1 MLQQILR
8 EDLSKWA
15 IINKELPDYLENSLS
30 ASRKMRP
37 YQEECLKYFLSY
49 MDDYRDRHKRPHL
62 LFHMATGSGKT
73 LIMAATM
80 LYLYEKGYRNFLF
93 FVDTNNVVEKT
104 KDNFL
109 NRSSSKYLFAPQ
121 IVINGKN
128 VEIRQVENFQS
139 SSSDGINLC
148 LTTIQGL
155 HSALN
160 SNKENALTYEDFSDQ
175 PVVMISD
182 EAHHMN
188 SETKNKLTK
197 EEEKDKK
204 SWEATEREIF
214 NSDNGKLPNVL
225 LEFTATADLDDPN
238 IAKKYEDKIIYDY
251 PLKKFREDL
260 YSKEVMDIVSDLS
273 PIDRAIQ
280 AIILSQYKRKL
291 FAKIRE
297 NIKPVVMFKSKT
309 IADNKAF
316 YDEFIDS
323 INNLEKDKIEKIK
336 GGAHDS
342 MKAAFDY
349 LDKNGISLE
358 NLILELREEFG
369 EERLLLV
376 DGKNISPE
384 KQQLLNSLEEH
395 TNGIRAVFAVDML
408 NEGWDVLNLF
418 DIVRLYNA
426 RDAKDGKPGKTTMQ
440 EAQLIGRGARYM
452 PFADPNNTSLPIGM
466 RKYDGDAGNQLRDIE
481 TLHYHCENNPRY
493 IQELHSALAKTGIK
507 APEYVQ
513 QRLFI
518 KDDFKEKD
526 IYKHGLVFMNER
538 VPLAIIENDGT
549 IGKAIKDKTYK
560 VMMPTG
566 KMKSGFLFGD
576 NAPSA
581 VQASASAG
589 CRFIEL
595 GEHVIRA
602 AINYFPSFYFDSLKR
617 LYPSLKS
624 VKEFIT
630 SKDYLRMLNVIVF
643 GKETQVESY
652 SQKDKLYI
660 AKEVLRQIE
669 PLLTLRGKSYRGS
682 REFKP
687 SMIKDVFSSQK
698 TLNFAKQGAGS
709 NQELGLSMKESRR
722 TELRA
727 DLMYSDWYAYNDCYG
742 TSEEKALVKYIESIS
757 AKLLQKYKSFFLF
770 RNERDLRIYSFDNG
784 NAFEPDFVLFLRR
797 KGRTDE
803 YDNIQIFIEPKGENL
818 RKEDKW
824 KEDFLIE
831 LKEKAEV
838 RWLTKTD
845 SYNVWGV
852 PFFTEDKSDDFH
864 NAFDKE
870 ILTSPFYLPLYPF
883 HIACGILESGDA
895 LAEDGVERWI
905 DVSACGFKPN
915 ENMFVVHAKGDSMM
929 PKIHDGDLCVF
940 ERYTG
945 GSREGEIVLA
955 QVSGKDDDYLC
966 GYTIKKY
973 HSKKTVSDDS
983 WEHSKIELL
992 PTNTDGY
999 SPITLDDDGCH
1010 QVLGILRH
1018 VMSN

>member
-1 MLQQILR
+1 MLQQKLNEELGTKNI
-8 EDLSKWA
+8 KK
-15 IINKELPDYLENSLS
+15 KELPDYILHSLS
-30 ASRKMRP
+30 QQRKLRP
-37 YQEECLKYFLSY
+37 YQEECLRYFLSY
-49 MDDYRDRHKRPHL
+49 MEDSEVRPKRPHL

-93 FVDTNNVVEKT
+93 FVDTNNIVEKT

-109 NRSSSKYLFAPQ
+109 NRASSKYLFAPQ

-128 VEIRQVENFQS
+128 VEIMQVENFQGS
-139 SSSDGINLC
+139 SSNGINLC

-188 SETKNKLTK
+188 SETKKKLTK
-197 EEEKDKK
+197 EEENDKK

-316 YDEFIDS
+316 YEEFLDS
-323 INNLEKDKIEKIK
+323 VNNLKVSNIEKIK
-336 GGAHDS
+336 SGAHDS
-342 MKAAFDY
+342 VKAAFDY
-349 LDKNGISLE
+349 FDENGISLE
-358 NLILELREEFG
+358 NLILELREEFS

-408 NEGWDVLNLF
+408 NEGWDVLNLY
-418 DIVRLYNA
+418 DIVRLYNTCA
-426 RDAKDGKPGKTTMQ
+426 VTDGKPGKTTMQ

-452 PFADPNNTSLPIGM
+452 PFADPNNTSLPVGM
-466 RKYDGDAGNQLRDIE
+466 RKYDGDVDNPLRDIE

-493 IQELHSALAKTGIK
+493 IQELHSALVKTGIK
-507 APEYVQ
+507 APEYFQ
-513 QRLFI
+513 QSLFI
-518 KDDFKEKD
+518 KEDFKEKD
-526 IYKHGLVFMNER
+526 IYKQGLVFMNER

-549 IGKAIKDKTYK
+549 IGKAIKDKTYN

-566 KMKSGFLFGD
+566 KMRSGHLFGD
-576 NAPSA
+576 DAPA
-581 VQASASAG
+581 DIQASASAG

-630 SKDYLRMLNVIVF
+630 SKEYLQHLNIIVT
-643 GKETQVESY
+643 GKETQVEAY

-669 PLLTLRGKSYRGS
+669 PLLTIRGKSYRGS
-682 REFKP
+682 RVFKP

-709 NQELGLSMKESRR
+709 NQEFGVSMKESRR

-727 DLMYSDWYAYNDCYG
+727 DLMDMDWYAYNDCYG

-757 AKLLQKYKSFFLF
+757 EKLLQKYESFYLF
-770 RNERDLRIYSFDNG
+770 RNERDVRIYSFDNG

-797 KGRTDE
+797 KGVKDV

-818 RKEDKW
+818 RKEDRW
-824 KEDFLIE
+824 KEDFLLE
-831 LKEKAEV
+831 LKDKAEV

-845 SYNVWGV
+845 SYNVWGA
-852 PFFTEDKSDDFH
+852 PFFTEDKNEDFY
-864 NAFDKE
+864 NTFDKE

-905 DVSACGFKPN
+905 DVSSCGFKPN
-915 ENMFVVHAKGDSMM
+915 DNMFVVHAKGDSMK

-955 QVSGKDDDYLC
+955 KVSGQDDDYLC
-966 GYTIKKY
+966 KYTIKKY
-973 HSKKTVSDDS
+973 HSEKIVTDDS
-983 WEHSKIELL
+983 WVHGRIELL
-992 PTNTDGY
+992 PINTDGY
-999 SPITLDDDGCH
+999 SPIVLDDAENYR
-1010 QVLGILRH
+1010 VLGVLRH
-1018 VMSN
+1018 VISD

>member
-1 MLQQILR
+1 MLQQKLNEELGTKNIK
-8 EDLSKWA
+8 S
-15 IINKELPDYLENSLS
+15 KELPDYILNCLS
-30 ASRKMRP
+30 QQRNLRP
-37 YQEECLKYFLSY
+37 YQEECLRYFLSY
-49 MDDYRDRHKRPHL
+49 MEDSEERPKRPHL

-93 FVDTNNVVEKT
+93 FVDTNNIVEKT

-109 NRSSSKYLFAPQ
+109 NRASSKYLFAPQ
-121 IVINGKN
+121 IVINGKK

-148 LTTIQGL
+148 LTTIHGL

-197 EEEKDKK
+197 EDEKDKK

-214 NSDNGKLPNVL
+214 NSNNGQLPNVL
-225 LEFTATADLDDPN
+225 LEFTATADLEDPN

-260 YSKEVMDIVSDLS
+260 YSKEVLDIVSDLS

-297 NIKPVVMFKSKT
+297 NIKPVVMFKSKRR
-309 IADNKAF
+309 ADNKAF

-323 INNLEKDKIEKIK
+323 INNLDKDKIEKIK

-349 LDKNGISLE
+349 FDKNGISLE
-358 NLILELREEFG
+358 NLILELREEFS

-418 DIVRLYNA
+418 DIVRLYNT
-426 RDAKDGKPGKTTMQ
+426 RDGKTGKTTMQ

-452 PFADPNNTSLPIGM
+452 PFADPNNTSLPRGM

-493 IQELHSALAKTGIK
+493 IQEIHSALVKTGIK

-513 QRLFI
+513 QSLFI

-643 GKETQVESY
+643 GKETQVEAY

-682 REFKP
+682 HEFKP

-698 TLNFAKQGAGS
+698 TLNFAKQGPSS
-709 NQELGLSMKESRR
+709 NQEFGLSMKESRR

-757 AKLLQKYKSFFLF
+757 EKLLQKYESFYLF
-770 RNERDLRIYSFDNG
+770 RNERDVRIFSFDNG

-797 KGRTDE
+797 KGSTDV

-838 RWLTKTD
+838 RWLTKTN

-870 ILTSPFYLPLYPF
+870 ILTPPF
-883 HIACGILESGDA
+883 
-895 LAEDGVERWI
+895 
-905 DVSACGFKPN
+905 
-915 ENMFVVHAKGDSMM
+915 
-929 PKIHDGDLCVF
+929 
-940 ERYTG
+940 
-945 GSREGEIVLA
+945 
-955 QVSGKDDDYLC
+955 
-966 GYTIKKY
+966 
-973 HSKKTVSDDS
+973 
-983 WEHSKIELL
+983 
-992 PTNTDGY
+992 
-999 SPITLDDDGCH
+999 
-1010 QVLGILRH
+1010 
-1018 VMSN
+1018 

>member
-1 MLQQILR
+1 
-8 EDLSKWA
+8 
-15 IINKELPDYLENSLS
+15 
-30 ASRKMRP
+30 
-37 YQEECLKYFLSY
+37 
-49 MDDYRDRHKRPHL
+49 
-62 LFHMATGSGKT
+62 
-73 LIMAATM
+73 
-80 LYLYEKGYRNFLF
+80 
-93 FVDTNNVVEKT
+93 
-104 KDNFL
+104 
-109 NRSSSKYLFAPQ
+109 
-121 IVINGKN
+121 
-128 VEIRQVENFQS
+128 
-139 SSSDGINLC
+139 
-148 LTTIQGL
+148 
-155 HSALN
+155 
-160 SNKENALTYEDFSDQ
+160 
-175 PVVMISD
+175 
-182 EAHHMN
+182 
-188 SETKNKLTK
+188 
-197 EEEKDKK
+197 
-204 SWEATEREIF
+204 
-214 NSDNGKLPNVL
+214 
-225 LEFTATADLDDPN
+225 
-238 IAKKYEDKIIYDY
+238 
-251 PLKKFREDL
+251 
-260 YSKEVMDIVSDLS
+260 
-273 PIDRAIQ
+273 
-280 AIILSQYKRKL
+280 
-291 FAKIRE
+291 
-297 NIKPVVMFKSKT
+297 
-309 IADNKAF
+309 
-316 YDEFIDS
+316 
-323 INNLEKDKIEKIK
+323 
-336 GGAHDS
+336 

-349 LDKNGISLE
+349 FDKNGISLE
-358 NLILELREEFG
+358 NLILELREEFS

-418 DIVRLYNA
+418 DIVRLYNT

-493 IQELHSALAKTGIK
+493 IQELHSALVKTGIK

-513 QRLFI
+513 QSLFI

-576 NAPSA
+576 NTPSA

-630 SKDYLRMLNVIVF
+630 SNDYLRILNVIVF
-643 GKETQVESY
+643 GKERQVEAY

-698 TLNFAKQGAGS
+698 TLNFAKQGPNS
-709 NQELGLSMKESRR
+709 NQEFGLSMKESRR

-757 AKLLQKYKSFFLF
+757 EKLLQKYESFYLF
-770 RNERDLRIYSFDNG
+770 RNERDVRIYSFDNG

-870 ILTSPFYLPLYPF
+870 ILTPPFYLPLYPF
-883 HIACGILESGDA
+883 HIACGILESGGA

-905 DVSACGFKPN
+905 DVSSCGFKPN

-929 PKIHDGDLCVF
+929 PKIHNGDLCVF

-955 QVSGKDDDYLC
+955 QVFGKDDDYLC

-973 HSKKTVSDDS
+973 HSEKTVSDDL
-983 WEHSKIELL
+983 WEHLKIELL
-992 PTNTDGY
+992 PINTDGY
-999 SPITLDDDGCH
+999 SPIVIDD
-1010 QVLGILRH
+1010 VENYRILGLLRH
-1018 VMSN
+1018 VITD

>member
-1 MLQQILR
+1 MLQQMLR

-49 MDDYRDRHKRPHL
+49 MDDYRDRPKRPHL

-93 FVDTNNVVEKT
+93 FVDTNNIVEKT

-139 SSSDGINLC
+139 SSSDCINLC

-214 NSDNGKLPNVL
+214 KCDNGKLPNVL

-238 IAKKYEDKIIYDY
+238 IAKKYEDKIIFDY

-349 LDKNGISLE
+349 LDNNGISLE
-358 NLILELREEFG
+358 NLILELKEEFS

-418 DIVRLYNA
+418 DIVRLYNT

-452 PFADPNNTSLPIGM
+452 PFVDPNNTSLPTGM

-493 IQELHSALAKTGIK
+493 IQELHSALVKTGIK

-513 QRLFI
+513 QSLFI

-643 GKETQVESY
+643 GKETQVEAY

-698 TLNFAKQGAGS
+698 TLNFAKQGPSS
-709 NQELGLSMKESRR
+709 NQEFGLSMKESRR

-757 AKLLQKYKSFFLF
+757 EKLLQKYESFYLF
-770 RNERDLRIYSFDNG
+770 RNERDVRIFSFDNG

-797 KGRTDE
+797 KGSTDV

-824 KEDFLIE
+824 KEDFLME
-831 LKEKAEV
+831 LKENAEV

-870 ILTSPFYLPLYPF
+870 ILMPPFYLPLYPF
-883 HIACGILESGDA
+883 HIACGILESGGA

-905 DVSACGFKPN
+905 DVSSCGFKPN

-929 PKIHDGDLCVF
+929 PKIHNGDLCVF

-966 GYTIKKY
+966 RYTIKKY
-973 HSKKTVSDDS
+973 HSEKTVSDDS
-983 WEHSKIELL
+983 WEHRKIELL
-992 PTNTDGY
+992 PINTDGY
-999 SPITLDDDGCH
+999 SPIAIDDDGCY
-1010 QVLGILRH
+1010 QVLGVLRH
-1018 VMSN
+1018 VISD

>member
-1 MLQQILR
+1 
-8 EDLSKWA
+8 
-15 IINKELPDYLENSLS
+15 
-30 ASRKMRP
+30 
-37 YQEECLKYFLSY
+37 
-49 MDDYRDRHKRPHL
+49 MDDYHERPKRPHL

-80 LYLYEKGYRNFLF
+80 LYLYELGYRNFLF
-93 FVDTNNVVEKT
+93 FVDTNNIVEKT
-104 KDNFL
+104 KHNFL
-109 NRSSSKYLFAPQ
+109 NRASSKYLFAPQ

-188 SETKNKLTK
+188 SETKKKQTK
-197 EEEKDKK
+197 EEEIDKK

-214 NSDNGKLPNVL
+214 NCDNGKLPNVL

-316 YDEFIDS
+316 YEEFLDTVNALKLS
-323 INNLEKDKIEKIK
+323 DIEKIK
-336 GGAHDS
+336 NGAHDS
-342 MKAAFDY
+342 VKAAFDY
-349 LDKNGISLE
+349 FDENGISLE
-358 NLILELREEFG
+358 NLILELREEFS

-384 KQQLLNSLEEH
+384 KQQSLNSLEEH

-418 DIVRLYNA
+418 DIVRLYNT

-452 PFADPNNTSLPIGM
+452 PFADPNNSALPIGM
-466 RKYDGDAGNQLRDIE
+466 RKYDGDADNPLRDIE

-493 IQELHSALAKTGIK
+493 IQELHSALVKTGIK
-507 APEYVQ
+507 APEYFQ
-513 QRLFI
+513 QSLFI
-518 KDDFKEKD
+518 KEDVKEKD
-526 IYKHGLVFMNER
+526 IYKQGLVFMNER

-549 IGKAIKDKTYK
+549 IGKAIKDKTYR

-566 KMKSGFLFGD
+566 KMRSGHLFGED
-576 NAPSA
+576 APA
-581 VQASASAG
+581 DIQASATAG

-602 AINYFPSFYFDSLKR
+602 AINYFPSFYFDNLKR

-630 SKDYLRMLNVIVF
+630 SKEYLRHLNIIVT
-643 GKETQVESY
+643 GKETQVGAY

-660 AKEVLRQIE
+660 AKEVLSQIE
-669 PLLTLRGKSYRGS
+669 PLLTIRGKSYRGS

-698 TLNFAKQGAGS
+698 TLNFAKQGPSS
-709 NQELGLSMKESRR
+709 NQEFGLSMKESRR
-722 TELRA
+722 PELRA
-727 DLMYSDWYAYNDCYG
+727 DLMGIDWYAYNDCYG

-757 AKLLQKYKSFFLF
+757 GKLRQKYETFYLF
-770 RNERDLRIYSFDNG
+770 RNERDVRIYSFDNG

-797 KGRTDE
+797 KGSKDV

-824 KEDFLIE
+824 KEDFLLE
-831 LKEKAEV
+831 LKDKAEV

-852 PFFTEDKSDDFH
+852 PFFTEDKSEEFINTFEKD
-864 NAFDKE
+864 
-870 ILTSPFYLPLYPF
+870 ILTPPFYLPLYPF
-883 HIACGILESGDA
+883 HIACGLLESGDA

-905 DVSACGFKPN
+905 DVSSCGFKPN
-915 ENMFVVHAKGDSMM
+915 ENMFVVYAKGDSMM
-929 PKIHDGDLCVF
+929 PKIYNGDLCVF

-945 GSREGEIVLA
+945 GSREGDIVLA
-955 QVSGKDDDYLC
+955 QISGQDDDYLC
-966 GYTIKKY
+966 RYTIKKY
-973 HSKKTVSDDS
+973 HSEKTVSDDS
-983 WEHSKIELL
+983 WEHSRIELL
-992 PTNTDGY
+992 PINTDGY
-999 SPITLDDDGCH
+999 CPIVLDDVENYR
-1010 QVLGILRH
+1010 VLGVLRH
-1018 VMSN
+1018 VISD

>member
-1 MLQQILR
+1 MLQQMLR

-49 MDDYRDRHKRPHL
+49 MDDYRDRPKRPHL

-93 FVDTNNVVEKT
+93 FVDTNNIVEKT

-139 SSSDGINLC
+139 SSSDCINLC

-214 NSDNGKLPNVL
+214 KCDNGKLPNVL

-238 IAKKYEDKIIYDY
+238 IAKKYEDKIIFDY

-349 LDKNGISLE
+349 LDKNGVSLE
-358 NLILELREEFG
+358 NLILELKEEFS

-395 TNGIRAVFAVDML
+395 KNGIRAVFAVDML

-418 DIVRLYNA
+418 DIVRLYNT

-452 PFADPNNTSLPIGM
+452 PFVDPNNTSLPTGM

-493 IQELHSALAKTGIK
+493 IQELHSALVKTGIK

-513 QRLFI
+513 QSLFI

-643 GKETQVESY
+643 GKETQVEAY

-698 TLNFAKQGAGS
+698 TLNFAKQGPSS
-709 NQELGLSMKESRR
+709 NQEFGLSMKESRR

-757 AKLLQKYKSFFLF
+757 EKLLQKYESFYLF
-770 RNERDLRIYSFDNG
+770 RNERDVRIFSFDNG

-797 KGRTDE
+797 KGSTDV

-824 KEDFLIE
+824 KEDFLME
-831 LKEKAEV
+831 LKENAEV

-870 ILTSPFYLPLYPF
+870 ILMPPFYLPLYPF
-883 HIACGILESGDA
+883 HIACGILESGGA

-905 DVSACGFKPN
+905 DVSSCGFKPN

-929 PKIHDGDLCVF
+929 PKIHNGDLCVF

-966 GYTIKKY
+966 RYTIKKY
-973 HSKKTVSDDS
+973 HSEKTVSDDS
-983 WEHSKIELL
+983 WEHRKIELL
-992 PTNTDGY
+992 PINTDGY
-999 SPITLDDDGCH
+999 SPIAIDDDGCY
-1010 QVLGILRH
+1010 QVLGVLRH
-1018 VMSN
+1018 VISD

>member
-1 MLQQILR
+1 MLQQMLR

-93 FVDTNNVVEKT
+93 FVDTNNIVEKT

-109 NRSSSKYLFAPQ
+109 NRASSKYLFAPQ
-121 IVINGKN
+121 IVINGNN

-349 LDKNGISLE
+349 FDKNGISLE
-358 NLILELREEFG
+358 NLILELREEFSEG
-369 EERLLLV
+369 RLLLV

-418 DIVRLYNA
+418 DIVRLYNT

-493 IQELHSALAKTGIK
+493 IQELHSALVKTGIK

-513 QRLFI
+513 QSLFI

-643 GKETQVESY
+643 GKETQVEAY

-698 TLNFAKQGAGS
+698 TLNFAKQGPSS
-709 NQELGLSMKESRR
+709 NQEFGLSMKESRR

-757 AKLLQKYKSFFLF
+757 EKLLQKYESFYLF
-770 RNERDLRIYSFDNG
+770 RNERDVRIFSFDNG

-797 KGRTDE
+797 KGSTDV

-883 HIACGILESGDA
+883 HIACGILESGGA
-895 LAEDGVERWI
+895 LAEDGVERLI
-905 DVSACGFKPN
+905 DVSSCSFKPN

-929 PKIHDGDLCVF
+929 PKIHNGDLCVF

-955 QVSGKDDDYLC
+955 QVFGKDDDYLC

-973 HSKKTVSDDS
+973 HSEKTVSNDS
-983 WEHSKIELL
+983 WEHLKIELL
-992 PTNTDGY
+992 PINTDGY
-999 SPITLDDDGCH
+999 SPIVINDVENYR
-1010 QVLGILRH
+1010 VLGLLRH
-1018 VMSN
+1018 VITD

>member
-1 MLQQILR
+1 MLQQKLNEELGTKNI
-8 EDLSKWA
+8 KK
-15 IINKELPDYLENSLS
+15 KELPDYILNCLS
-30 ASRKMRP
+30 QQRNLRP
-37 YQEECLKYFLSY
+37 YQEECLRYFLSY
-49 MDDYRDRHKRPHL
+49 MEDSEERPKRPHL

-80 LYLYEKGYRNFLF
+80 LYLYENGYRNFLF
-93 FVDTNNVVEKT
+93 FVDTNNIVEKT

-109 NRSSSKYLFAPQ
+109 NCASSKYLFAPQ
-121 IVINGKN
+121 IVINGNN

-214 NSDNGKLPNVL
+214 NCDNGKLPNVL

-291 FAKIRE
+291 FANIRE

-349 LDKNGISLE
+349 FDKNGISLE
-358 NLILELREEFG
+358 NLILELREEFS

-418 DIVRLYNA
+418 DIVRLYNT

-493 IQELHSALAKTGIK
+493 IQELHSALVKTGIK

-513 QRLFI
+513 QSLFI

-538 VPLAIIENDGT
+538 VPLPIIENDGT

-560 VMMPTG
+560 VLMPTG

-602 AINYFPSFYFDSLKR
+602 AINYLPSFYFDSLKR

-698 TLNFAKQGAGS
+698 TLNFAKQGPSS
-709 NQELGLSMKESRR
+709 NQEFGLSMKESRR

-727 DLMYSDWYAYNDCYG
+727 DLMFSDWYAYNDCYG

-757 AKLLQKYKSFFLF
+757 EKLLQKYESFYLF
-770 RNERDLRIYSFDNG
+770 RNERDVRIYSFDNG

-883 HIACGILESGDA
+883 HIACGILVSGDA

-905 DVSACGFKPN
+905 DVSSCGFKPN

-929 PKIHDGDLCVF
+929 PKIHNGDLCVF

-955 QVSGKDDDYLC
+955 QVFGKDDDYLC

-973 HSKKTVSDDS
+973 HSEKTVSDDS
-983 WEHSKIELL
+983 WEHLKIELL
-992 PTNTDGY
+992 PINTDGY
-999 SPITLDDDGCH
+999 SPIVIDDVENYR
-1010 QVLGILRH
+1010 VLGLLRH
-1018 VMSN
+1018 VITD

>member
-1 MLQQILR
+1 
-8 EDLSKWA
+8 
-15 IINKELPDYLENSLS
+15 
-30 ASRKMRP
+30 
-37 YQEECLKYFLSY
+37 
-49 MDDYRDRHKRPHL
+49 
-62 LFHMATGSGKT
+62 
-73 LIMAATM
+73 
-80 LYLYEKGYRNFLF
+80 
-93 FVDTNNVVEKT
+93 
-104 KDNFL
+104 
-109 NRSSSKYLFAPQ
+109 
-121 IVINGKN
+121 
-128 VEIRQVENFQS
+128 
-139 SSSDGINLC
+139 
-148 LTTIQGL
+148 
-155 HSALN
+155 
-160 SNKENALTYEDFSDQ
+160 
-175 PVVMISD
+175 
-182 EAHHMN
+182 
-188 SETKNKLTK
+188 
-197 EEEKDKK
+197 
-204 SWEATEREIF
+204 
-214 NSDNGKLPNVL
+214 
-225 LEFTATADLDDPN
+225 
-238 IAKKYEDKIIYDY
+238 
-251 PLKKFREDL
+251 
-260 YSKEVMDIVSDLS
+260 
-273 PIDRAIQ
+273 
-280 AIILSQYKRKL
+280 
-291 FAKIRE
+291 
-297 NIKPVVMFKSKT
+297 
-309 IADNKAF
+309 
-316 YDEFIDS
+316 
-323 INNLEKDKIEKIK
+323 
-336 GGAHDS
+336 
-342 MKAAFDY
+342 
-349 LDKNGISLE
+349 
-358 NLILELREEFG
+358 
-369 EERLLLV
+369 
-376 DGKNISPE
+376 
-384 KQQLLNSLEEH
+384 
-395 TNGIRAVFAVDML
+395 
-408 NEGWDVLNLF
+408 
-418 DIVRLYNA
+418 
-426 RDAKDGKPGKTTMQ
+426 
-440 EAQLIGRGARYM
+440 M

-466 RKYDGDAGNQLRDIE
+466 RKYDGNAGNQLRDIE

-493 IQELHSALAKTGIK
+493 IQELHSALVKTGIK

-513 QRLFI
+513 QSLFI

-576 NAPSA
+576 NTPSA

-630 SKDYLRMLNVIVF
+630 SNDYLRILNVIVF
-643 GKETQVESY
+643 GKERQVEAY

-698 TLNFAKQGAGS
+698 TLNFAKQGPNS
-709 NQELGLSMKESRR
+709 NQEFGLSMKESRR

-757 AKLLQKYKSFFLF
+757 EKLLQKYESFYLF
-770 RNERDLRIYSFDNG
+770 RNERDVRIFSFDNG

-870 ILTSPFYLPLYPF
+870 ILTPPFYLPLYPF
-883 HIACGILESGDA
+883 HIACGILESGGA

-905 DVSACGFKPN
+905 DVSSCGVKPN
-915 ENMFVVHAKGDSMM
+915 DNMFVVHAKGDSMM
-929 PKIHDGDLCVF
+929 PKIHNGDLCVF

-955 QVSGKDDDYLC
+955 QVFGKDDDYLC

-973 HSKKTVSDDS
+973 HSEKTVSDDL
-983 WEHSKIELL
+983 WEHLKIELL
-992 PTNTDGY
+992 PINTDGY
-999 SPITLDDDGCH
+999 SPIVIDD
-1010 QVLGILRH
+1010 VENYRILGLLRH
-1018 VMSN
+1018 VITD

>member
-1 MLQQILR
+1 MLQQKLNEELGTKNI
-8 EDLSKWA
+8 KK
-15 IINKELPDYLENSLS
+15 KELPDYILHSLS
-30 ASRKMRP
+30 QQRRLRP
-37 YQEECLKYFLSY
+37 YQEECLRYFLSY
-49 MDDYRDRHKRPHL
+49 MEDSEERPKRPHL

-80 LYLYEKGYRNFLF
+80 LYLYEQGYRNFLF
-93 FVDTNNVVEKT
+93 FVDTNNIVEKT

-109 NRSSSKYLFAPQ
+109 NCASSKYLFAPQ

-128 VEIRQVENFQS
+128 VEIRQVENFQGS
-139 SSSDGINLC
+139 SSNGINLC

-160 SNKENALTYEDFSDQ
+160 SNKENALTIEDFSDQ

-188 SETKNKLTK
+188 SETKKKRTK
-197 EEEKDKK
+197 EEENNKK

-214 NSDNGKLPNVL
+214 NRDNGKLPNVL
-225 LEFTATADLDDPN
+225 LDFTATADLDDPN

-260 YSKEVMDIVSDLS
+260 CSKEVMDIVSDLS

-316 YDEFIDS
+316 YEEFLDS
-323 INNLEKDKIEKIK
+323 VNNLKVSNIEKIK
-336 GGAHDS
+336 SGAHDS
-342 MKAAFDY
+342 VKAAFDY
-349 LDKNGISLE
+349 FDENGISLE
-358 NLILELREEFG
+358 NLILELREEFS

-384 KQQLLNSLEEH
+384 KQQSLNSLEEH

-418 DIVRLYNA
+418 DIVRLYNT

-452 PFADPNNTSLPIGM
+452 PFADPNNSTLPIGM
-466 RKYDGDAGNQLRDIE
+466 RKYDGDADNPLRDIE

-493 IQELHSALAKTGIK
+493 IQELHTALVKTGIK

-513 QRLFI
+513 QSLFI
-518 KDDFKEKD
+518 KEDFKEKD
-526 IYKHGLVFMNER
+526 IYKKGMVFTNER

-549 IGKAIKDKTYK
+549 IGKAIKDKTYR
-560 VMMPTG
+560 VIMPTG
-566 KMKSGFLFGD
+566 KMRSGHLFGED
-576 NAPSA
+576 APADIQSSA
-581 VQASASAG
+581 TAG
-589 CRFIEL
+589 CRLFEL

-602 AINYFPSFYFDSLKR
+602 AINYFPSFYFDNLKR

-630 SKDYLRMLNVIVF
+630 SKDYLRTLNVIVL
-643 GKETQVESY
+643 GKETQVEAY

-660 AKEVLRQIE
+660 AKEVLKQIE
-669 PLLTLRGKSYRGS
+669 PILTIRGKSYKGS
-682 REFKP
+682 KEFKP

-698 TLNFAKQGAGS
+698 TLNFAKQTSSS
-709 NQELGLSMKESRR
+709 NQEFGLSMKESRR
-722 TELRA
+722 PELRA
-727 DLMYSDWYAYNDCYG
+727 DLMDIDWYAYNDCYG

-757 AKLLQKYKSFFLF
+757 KKLLQKYESFYLF
-770 RNERDLRIYSFDNG
+770 RNERDVRIYSFDNG

-797 KGRTDE
+797 KGSAGV

-824 KEDFLIE
+824 KEDFLLE
-831 LKEKAEV
+831 LKDKAEV
-838 RWLTKTD
+838 RWLTNTD

-852 PFFTEDKSDDFH
+852 PFFTEDKNEDFY
-864 NAFDKE
+864 NTFEKE
-870 ILTSPFYLPLYPF
+870 ILTPPFYLPLFPF
-883 HIACGILESGDA
+883 NIACGILESGDA
-895 LAEDGVERWI
+895 LAEDGVKRWI
-905 DVSACGFKPN
+905 DVSSCGFKPN
-915 ENMFVVHAKGDSMM
+915 ENMLVVHAKGDSMK

-940 ERYTG
+940 ERYSG

-955 QVSGKDDDYLC
+955 QISGQDDDYLC
-966 GYTIKKY
+966 RYTIKKY
-973 HSKKTVSDDS
+973 HSEKTISEDS
-983 WEHSKIELL
+983 WEHRKIELI
-992 PTNTDGY
+992 PINTDGY
-999 SPITLDDDGCH
+999 RPIVLDDVENYR
-1010 QVLGILRH
+1010 VLGVLRH
-1018 VMSN
+1018 VISD

>member
-1 MLQQILR
+1 MLQQMLR

-49 MDDYRDRHKRPHL
+49 MDDYRDRPKRPHL

-93 FVDTNNVVEKT
+93 FVDTNNIVEKT

-139 SSSDGINLC
+139 SSSDCINLC

-214 NSDNGKLPNVL
+214 KCDNGKLPNVL

-238 IAKKYEDKIIYDY
+238 IAKKYEDKIIFDY

-349 LDKNGISLE
+349 LDKNGVSLE
-358 NLILELREEFG
+358 NLILELKEEFS

-395 TNGIRAVFAVDML
+395 KNGIRAVFAVDML

-418 DIVRLYNA
+418 DIVRLYNT

-452 PFADPNNTSLPIGM
+452 PFVDPNNTSLPTGM

-493 IQELHSALAKTGIK
+493 IQELHSALVKTGIK

-513 QRLFI
+513 QSLFI

-643 GKETQVESY
+643 GKETQVEAY

-687 SMIKDVFSSQK
+687 SMINDVFSSQK
-698 TLNFAKQGAGS
+698 TLNFAKQGSSS
-709 NQELGLSMKESRR
+709 NQEFGLSMKESRR

-757 AKLLQKYKSFFLF
+757 EKLLQKYESFYLF
-770 RNERDLRIYSFDNG
+770 RNERDVRIFSFDNG

-797 KGRTDE
+797 KGSTDV

-824 KEDFLIE
+824 KEDFLME

-870 ILTSPFYLPLYPF
+870 ILTPPFYLPLYPF
-883 HIACGILESGDA
+883 HIACGILESGGA

-905 DVSACGFKPN
+905 DVSSCGFKPN

-929 PKIHDGDLCVF
+929 PKIHNGDLCVF

-966 GYTIKKY
+966 RYTIKKY
-973 HSKKTVSDDS
+973 HSEKTVSDDS
-983 WEHSKIELL
+983 WEHRKIELL
-992 PTNTDGY
+992 PINTDGY
-999 SPITLDDDGCH
+999 SPIAIDDDGCY
-1010 QVLGILRH
+1010 QVLGVLRH
-1018 VMSN
+1018 VISD

>member
-1 MLQQILR
+1 MLQQKLNEELGTKNI
-8 EDLSKWA
+8 KK
-15 IINKELPDYLENSLS
+15 KELPDYILHSLS
-30 ASRKMRP
+30 QQRKLRT
-37 YQEECLKYFLSY
+37 YQEECLRYFLSY
-49 MDDYRDRHKRPHL
+49 MEDSEDCPKRPHL

-80 LYLYEKGYRNFLF
+80 LYLYEQGYRNFLF
-93 FVDTNNVVEKT
+93 FVDTNNIVEKT

-109 NRSSSKYLFAPQ
+109 NRASSKYLFAPQ

-128 VEIRQVENFQS
+128 VEIRQVENFQG

-188 SETKNKLTK
+188 SETKKKLTK
-197 EEEKDKK
+197 EEENDRK
-204 SWEATEREIF
+204 SWEATERGIF

-225 LEFTATADLDDPN
+225 LEFTATADLDEPN

-251 PLKKFREDL
+251 PLKRFREDL

-291 FAKIRE
+291 FARIRE

-316 YDEFIDS
+316 YEEFLDAV
-323 INNLEKDKIEKIK
+323 NNLKVSNIEKIK
-336 GGAHDS
+336 TGAHDS
-342 MKAAFDY
+342 VKAAFDY
-349 LDKNGISLE
+349 FDKNGISLE
-358 NLILELREEFG
+358 NLILELREEFS

-418 DIVRLYNA
+418 DIVRLYNT

-452 PFADPNNTSLPIGM
+452 PFADPNNSALPIGK
-466 RKYDGDAGNQLRDIE
+466 RKYDGDADNPLRDIE

-493 IQELHSALAKTGIK
+493 IQELHSALVKTGIK
-507 APEYVQ
+507 APEYIQ
-513 QRLFI
+513 QDLFI
-518 KDDFKEKD
+518 KEEFKEKD

-549 IGKAIKDKTYK
+549 IGKAIKDKTYR
-560 VMMPTG
+560 VTMPTG
-566 KMKSGFLFGD
+566 KMRSGFLFGE
-576 NAPSA
+576 NAPA
-581 VQASASAG
+581 DIQASASAG
-589 CRFIEL
+589 FRFIEL

-630 SKDYLRMLNVIVF
+630 SKEYLRHLNIIVA
-643 GKETQVESY
+643 GKETQVEAY

-669 PLLTLRGKSYRGS
+669 PLLTIRGKSYRGS

-687 SMIKDVFSSQK
+687 SMIKYVFSSQK

-709 NQELGLSMKESRR
+709 NQEFGLSMKESRR
-722 TELRA
+722 MDLCA
-727 DLMYSDWYAYNDCYG
+727 DLMDMDWYAYNDCYG

-757 AKLLQKYKSFFLF
+757 EKLLQKYESFYLF
-770 RNERDLRIYSFDNG
+770 RNERDVRIYSFDNG

-797 KGRTDE
+797 KGVKDV

-824 KEDFLIE
+824 KEDFLLE
-831 LKEKAEV
+831 LKDKAEV

-852 PFFTEDKSDDFH
+852 PFFTEDKNEDFY
-864 NAFDKE
+864 NTFDKE

-905 DVSACGFKPN
+905 DVSSCGFKPN
-915 ENMFVVHAKGDSMM
+915 ENMFVVHAKGDSMK

-940 ERYTG
+940 ERYAG

-955 QVSGKDDDYLC
+955 QISGEDDDYLC
-966 GYTIKKY
+966 KYTIKKY
-973 HSKKTVSDDS
+973 HSEKIVTDDS
-983 WEHSKIELL
+983 WAHSRIELL
-992 PTNTDGY
+992 PINTDGY
-999 SPITLDDDGCH
+999 SPVVIDDGENYR
-1010 QVLGILRH
+1010 VLGVLRH
-1018 VMSN
+1018 VISD

>member
-1 MLQQILR
+1 MLQQKLNEELGTKNI
-8 EDLSKWA
+8 KK
-15 IINKELPDYLENSLS
+15 KELPDYILNCLS
-30 ASRKMRP
+30 QQRNLRP
-37 YQEECLKYFLSY
+37 YQEECLRYFLSY
-49 MDDYRDRHKRPHL
+49 MEDSEVRPKRPDL
-62 LFHMATGSGKT
+62 LFHMATGAGKT

-80 LYLYEKGYRNFLF
+80 LYLYENGYRNFLF
-93 FVDTNNVVEKT
+93 FVDTNNIVEKT

-109 NRSSSKYLFAPQ
+109 NRASSKYLFAPQ

-128 VEIRQVENFQS
+128 VEIRQVENFQN

-155 HSALN
+155 HSVLN

-225 LEFTATADLDDPN
+225 LEFTATVDLDDPN

-291 FAKIRE
+291 FANIRE

-349 LDKNGISLE
+349 FDKNGISLE
-358 NLILELREEFG
+358 NLILELREEFS

-418 DIVRLYNA
+418 DIVRLYNT

-493 IQELHSALAKTGIK
+493 IQELHSALVKTGIK

-513 QRLFI
+513 QSLFI

-576 NAPSA
+576 NTPSA

-698 TLNFAKQGAGS
+698 TLNFAKQGPNS
-709 NQELGLSMKESRR
+709 NQEFGLSMKESRR

-757 AKLLQKYKSFFLF
+757 EKLLQKYESFYLF
-770 RNERDLRIYSFDNG
+770 RNERDVRIFSFDNG

-797 KGRTDE
+797 KGSTDV

-905 DVSACGFKPN
+905 DVSSCGFKPN

-929 PKIHDGDLCVF
+929 PKIHNGDLCVF

-955 QVSGKDDDYLC
+955 QVFGKDDDYLC

-973 HSKKTVSDDS
+973 HSEKTVSDDL
-983 WEHSKIELL
+983 WEHLKIELL
-992 PTNTDGY
+992 PINTDGY
-999 SPITLDDDGCH
+999 SPIVIDD
-1010 QVLGILRH
+1010 VENYRILGLLRH
-1018 VMSN
+1018 VITD

>member
-1 MLQQILR
+1 MLQQKLNEELGTKNI
-8 EDLSKWA
+8 KK
-15 IINKELPDYLENSLS
+15 KELPDYILNCLS
-30 ASRKMRP
+30 QQRNLRP
-37 YQEECLKYFLSY
+37 YQEECLRYFLSY
-49 MDDYRDRHKRPHL
+49 MEDSEDRPKRPHL

-80 LYLYEKGYRNFLF
+80 LYLYENGYRNFLF
-93 FVDTNNVVEKT
+93 FVDTNNIVEKT

-109 NRSSSKYLFAPQ
+109 NRASSKYLFAPQ

-128 VEIRQVENFQS
+128 VEIRQVENFQN

-155 HSALN
+155 HSVLN

-238 IAKKYEDKIIYDY
+238 IAKKYEDKIIYNY

-349 LDKNGISLE
+349 FDKNGISLE
-358 NLILELREEFG
+358 NLILELREEFS

-418 DIVRLYNA
+418 DIVRLYNT

-452 PFADPNNTSLPIGM
+452 PFADPYNTSLPIGM
-466 RKYDGDAGNQLRDIE
+466 RKYDGDACNQLRDIE

-493 IQELHSALAKTGIK
+493 IQELHSALVKTGIK

-513 QRLFI
+513 QSLFI

-602 AINYFPSFYFDSLKR
+602 AINDFPSFYFDSLKR

-698 TLNFAKQGAGS
+698 TLNFAKQGPSS
-709 NQELGLSMKESRR
+709 NQEFGLSMKESRR

-727 DLMYSDWYAYNDCYG
+727 DLMFSDWYAYNDCYG

-757 AKLLQKYKSFFLF
+757 EKLLQKYESFYLF
-770 RNERDLRIYSFDNG
+770 RNERDVRIFSFDNG

-797 KGRTDE
+797 KGSTDV

-870 ILTSPFYLPLYPF
+870 ILTPPFYLPLYPF
-883 HIACGILESGDA
+883 HIACGILESGGA

-905 DVSACGFKPN
+905 DVSSCGFKPN
-915 ENMFVVHAKGDSMM
+915 DNMFVVHAKGDSMM
-929 PKIHDGDLCVF
+929 PKIHNGDLCVF

-955 QVSGKDDDYLC
+955 QVFGKDDDYLC

-973 HSKKTVSDDS
+973 HSEKTVSDDL
-983 WEHSKIELL
+983 WEHLKIELL
-992 PTNTDGY
+992 PINTDGY
-999 SPITLDDDGCH
+999 SPIVIDD
-1010 QVLGILRH
+1010 VENYRILGLLRH
-1018 VMSN
+1018 VITD

>member
-1 MLQQILR
+1 MLQQKLNEELGTKNI
-8 EDLSKWA
+8 KK
-15 IINKELPDYLENSLS
+15 KELPDYILNSISQQRRL
-30 ASRKMRP
+30 RP
-37 YQEECLKYFLSY
+37 YQEECLRYFLSY
-49 MDDYRDRHKRPHL
+49 MEDSEDRPKRPHL

-80 LYLYEKGYRNFLF
+80 LYLYEQGYRNFLF
-93 FVDTNNVVEKT
+93 FVDTNNIVEKT

-109 NRSSSKYLFAPQ
+109 NRASSKYLFAPQ

-188 SETKNKLTK
+188 SETKKKLTK
-197 EEEKDKK
+197 EEENDKK

-225 LEFTATADLDDPN
+225 LEFTATADLDDQN

-316 YDEFIDS
+316 YEEFLDS
-323 INNLEKDKIEKIK
+323 VNNLTVSNIEKIK
-336 GGAHDS
+336 SGAHDS
-342 MKAAFDY
+342 VKDAFDY
-349 LDKNGISLE
+349 FDENGISID
-358 NLILELREEFG
+358 NLILELKEEFCD
-369 EERLLLV
+369 ERLLLV

-408 NEGWDVLNLF
+408 NEGWDVLNLY
-418 DIVRLYNA
+418 DIVRLYNTSA
-426 RDAKDGKPGKTTMQ
+426 VTDGKPGKTTMQ

-452 PFADPNNTSLPIGM
+452 PFADPNNTSLPVGM
-466 RKYDGDAGNQLRDIE
+466 RKYNGDVDNPLRDIE

-493 IQELHSALAKTGIK
+493 IQELHSALVKTGIK
-507 APEYVQ
+507 APEYFQ
-513 QRLFI
+513 QSLFI
-518 KDDFKEKD
+518 KEDFKEKD
-526 IYKHGLVFMNER
+526 IYKQGLVFMNER

-549 IGKAIKDKTYK
+549 IGKAIKDKTYR
-560 VMMPTG
+560 VTMPTG
-566 KMKSGFLFGD
+566 KMRSGFLFGE
-576 NAPSA
+576 NAPA
-581 VQASASAG
+581 DIKASASAG
-589 CRFIEL
+589 FRFIEL

-630 SKDYLRMLNVIVF
+630 GKEYLRHLNIIVT
-643 GKETQVESY
+643 GKETQVEAY
-652 SQKDKLYI
+652 SQRDKLYI

-669 PLLTLRGKSYRGS
+669 PLLTIRGKSYRGS

-687 SMIKDVFSSQK
+687 SMIKDVFSSHK
-698 TLNFAKQGAGS
+698 TLNFAKQGVGS
-709 NQELGLSMKESRR
+709 NQEFGLSMKESRR

-727 DLMYSDWYAYNDCYG
+727 DLMNSDWYAYNDCYG

-757 AKLLQKYKSFFLF
+757 EKLLHKYESFYLF
-770 RNERDLRIYSFDNG
+770 RNERGVRIYSFDNG

-797 KGRTDE
+797 KGSAGV

-824 KEDFLIE
+824 KEDFLLE
-831 LKEKAEV
+831 LKDKAEV
-838 RWLTKTD
+838 RWLTNTD

-852 PFFTEDKSDDFH
+852 PFFTEDKSEEFINTFEKD
-864 NAFDKE
+864 
-870 ILTSPFYLPLYPF
+870 ILTPPFLLPLYPF

-905 DVSACGFKPN
+905 DVSSCGFKPN
-915 ENMFVVHAKGDSMM
+915 DNMFVVHAKGDSMK

-955 QVSGKDDDYLC
+955 QISGEDDDYLC
-966 GYTIKKY
+966 KYTIKKY
-973 HSKKTVSDDS
+973 HSEKIVTDDS
-983 WEHSKIELL
+983 WAHSKIELL
-992 PTNTDGY
+992 PINTDGY
-999 SPITLDDDGCH
+999 SPVVLDDVDNYR
-1010 QVLGILRH
+1010 VLGVLRH
-1018 VMSN
+1018 VISD

>member
-1 MLQQILR
+1 MLQQKLNEELGTKNI
-8 EDLSKWA
+8 KK
-15 IINKELPDYLENSLS
+15 KELPDYILNCLS
-30 ASRKMRP
+30 QQRNLRP
-37 YQEECLKYFLSY
+37 YQEECLRYFLSY
-49 MDDYRDRHKRPHL
+49 MEDSEERPKRPHL

-80 LYLYEKGYRNFLF
+80 LYLYENGYRNFLF
-93 FVDTNNVVEKT
+93 FVDTNNIVEKT

-109 NRSSSKYLFAPQ
+109 NCASSKYLFAPQ
-121 IVINGKN
+121 IVINGNN

-214 NSDNGKLPNVL
+214 NCDNGKLPNVL

-349 LDKNGISLE
+349 FDKNGISLE
-358 NLILELREEFG
+358 NLILELREEFS

-418 DIVRLYNA
+418 DIVRLYNT

-493 IQELHSALAKTGIK
+493 IQELHSALVKTGIK

-513 QRLFI
+513 QSLFI

-602 AINYFPSFYFDSLKR
+602 AINYLPSFYFDSLKR

-698 TLNFAKQGAGS
+698 TLNFAKQGPSS
-709 NQELGLSMKESRR
+709 NQEFGLSMKESRR

-727 DLMYSDWYAYNDCYG
+727 DLMFSDWYAYNDCYG

-757 AKLLQKYKSFFLF
+757 EKLLQKYESFYLF
-770 RNERDLRIYSFDNG
+770 RNERDVRIYSFDNG

-870 ILTSPFYLPLYPF
+870 ILSPPFYLPLYPF
-883 HIACGILESGDA
+883 HIACGILESGGA
-895 LAEDGVERWI
+895 LAEDGVERLI
-905 DVSACGFKPN
+905 DVSSCSFKPN

-929 PKIHDGDLCVF
+929 PKIHNGDLCVF

-955 QVSGKDDDYLC
+955 QVFGKDDDYLC

-973 HSKKTVSDDS
+973 HSEKTVSNDS
-983 WEHSKIELL
+983 WEHLKIELL
-992 PTNTDGY
+992 PINTDGY
-999 SPITLDDDGCH
+999 SPIVIDDVENYR
-1010 QVLGILRH
+1010 VLGLLRH
-1018 VMSN
+1018 VITD

>member
-1 MLQQILR
+1 MLQQMLR

-49 MDDYRDRHKRPHL
+49 MDDYRDRPKRPHL

-93 FVDTNNVVEKT
+93 FVDTNNIVEKT

-139 SSSDGINLC
+139 SSSDCINLC

-214 NSDNGKLPNVL
+214 KCDNGKLPNVL

-238 IAKKYEDKIIYDY
+238 IAKKYEDKIIFDY

-349 LDKNGISLE
+349 LDKNGVSLE
-358 NLILELREEFG
+358 NLILELKEEFS

-395 TNGIRAVFAVDML
+395 KNGIRAVFAVDML

-418 DIVRLYNA
+418 DIVRLYNT

-452 PFADPNNTSLPIGM
+452 PFVDPNNTSLPTGM

-493 IQELHSALAKTGIK
+493 IQELHSALVKTGIK

-513 QRLFI
+513 QSLFI

-643 GKETQVESY
+643 GKETQVEAY

-660 AKEVLRQIE
+660 AKEVLRQLE

-687 SMIKDVFSSQK
+687 LMIKDVFSSQK

-709 NQELGLSMKESRR
+709 NQEFGLSMKESRR

-757 AKLLQKYKSFFLF
+757 EKLLQKYESFYLF
-770 RNERDLRIYSFDNG
+770 RNERDVRIYSFDNG

-797 KGRTDE
+797 KGRTDV

-824 KEDFLIE
+824 KEDFLME

-864 NAFDKE
+864 NAFDNE
-870 ILTSPFYLPLYPF
+870 ILSPPFYLPLYPF

-895 LAEDGVERWI
+895 LTEDGVERWI
-905 DVSACGFKPN
+905 DVSSCGFKPN

-929 PKIHDGDLCVF
+929 PKIHNGDLCVF

-966 GYTIKKY
+966 RYTIKKY
-973 HSKKTVSDDS
+973 HSEKTVSDDS
-983 WEHSKIELL
+983 WEHRKIELL
-992 PTNTDGY
+992 PINTDGY
-999 SPITLDDDGCH
+999 SPIAIDDDGCY
-1010 QVLGILRH
+1010 QVLGVLRH
-1018 VMSN
+1018 VISD

>member
-1 MLQQILR
+1 MLQQKLNEELGTRNI
-8 EDLSKWA
+8 KK
-15 IINKELPDYLENSLS
+15 KELPDYILNSLS
-30 ASRKMRP
+30 PQRKLRP
-37 YQEECLKYFLSY
+37 YQEECLRYFLSY
-49 MDDYRDRHKRPHL
+49 MEDSEDRPKRPHL

-80 LYLYEKGYRNFLF
+80 LYLYEQGYRNFLF
-93 FVDTNNVVEKT
+93 FVDTNNIVEKT

-109 NRSSSKYLFAPQ
+109 NRASSKYLFAPQ

-160 SNKENALTYEDFSDQ
+160 SNKENALTIEDFSDQ

-188 SETKNKLTK
+188 SETKKKLTK
-197 EEEKDKK
+197 EEENDKK

-225 LEFTATADLDDPN
+225 LEFTATADLDDQN

-273 PIDRAIQ
+273 PVDRAIQ

-316 YDEFIDS
+316 YEEFLDAV
-323 INNLEKDKIEKIK
+323 NNLAVSNVEKIK
-336 GGAHDS
+336 TGAHDS
-342 MKAAFDY
+342 VKAAFDY
-349 LDKNGISLE
+349 FDENGISLE
-358 NLILELREEFG
+358 NLILELREEFS

-384 KQQLLNSLEEH
+384 KQQSLNSLEEH
-395 TNGIRAVFAVDML
+395 ANGIRAVFAVDML
-408 NEGWDVLNLF
+408 NEGWDVLNLY
-418 DIVRLYNA
+418 DIVRLYNT
-426 RDAKDGKPGKTTMQ
+426 RVVTDGKPGKTTMQ

-452 PFADPNNTSLPIGM
+452 PFADPNNTSLPVGM
-466 RKYDGDAGNQLRDIE
+466 RKYDGDADNPLRDIE

-493 IQELHSALAKTGIK
+493 IQELHSALVKTGIK
-507 APEYVQ
+507 APEYIQ
-513 QRLFI
+513 QSLFI
-518 KDDFKEKD
+518 KEDFKEKD
-526 IYKHGLVFMNER
+526 IYKQGLVFMNER

-549 IGKAIKDKTYK
+549 IGKAIKDRTFR
-560 VMMPTG
+560 VVMPTG
-566 KMKSGFLFGD
+566 KMRSGHLFGD
-576 NAPSA
+576 DAPA
-581 VQASASAG
+581 EIQASASAG

-602 AINYFPSFYFDSLKR
+602 AINYFPSFYFDNLKR

-630 SKDYLRMLNVIVF
+630 SKEYLRHLNIIVT
-643 GKETQVESY
+643 GKETQVEAY

-669 PLLTLRGKSYRGS
+669 PLLTIRGKSYRGS

-709 NQELGLSMKESRR
+709 NQEFGLSMKESRR

-727 DLMYSDWYAYNDCYG
+727 DLINSDWYAYNDCYG

-757 AKLLQKYKSFFLF
+757 EKLLQKYESFYLL
-770 RNERDLRIYSFDNG
+770 RNERDLRIYSFNNG

-797 KGRTDE
+797 KGSKDV

-824 KEDFLIE
+824 KEDFLLE
-831 LKEKAEV
+831 LKDKAEV

-852 PFFTEDKSDDFH
+852 PFFTEDKSEDFH
-864 NAFDKE
+864 NTFDKE
-870 ILTSPFYLPLYPF
+870 ILTPPFLLPLYPF
-883 HIACGILESGDA
+883 HIACGIFESGDA
-895 LAEDGVERWI
+895 LPEDGVERWI
-905 DVSACGFKPN
+905 DVSSCGFKPN
-915 ENMFVVHAKGDSMM
+915 ENMFVVHAKGDSMK

-955 QVSGKDDDYLC
+955 QISAEDDDYLC
-966 GYTIKKY
+966 RYTIKKY
-973 HSKKTVSDDS
+973 HSEKIVSDDS
-983 WEHSKIELL
+983 WAHSKIELL
-992 PTNTDGY
+992 PINTDEY
-999 SPITLDDDGCH
+999 SPIVLDDVENYR
-1010 QVLGILRH
+1010 VLGVLRR
-1018 VMSN
+1018 VISD

>member
-1 MLQQILR
+1 MLQQMLR

-49 MDDYRDRHKRPHL
+49 MDDYRDRPKRPHL

-93 FVDTNNVVEKT
+93 FVDTNNIVEKT
-104 KDNFL
+104 KDNIL

-139 SSSDGINLC
+139 SSSDCINLC

-214 NSDNGKLPNVL
+214 KCDNGKLPNVL

-238 IAKKYEDKIIYDY
+238 IAKKYEDKIIFDY

-349 LDKNGISLE
+349 LDKNGVSLE
-358 NLILELREEFG
+358 NLILELKEEFS

-395 TNGIRAVFAVDML
+395 KNGIRAVFAVDML

-418 DIVRLYNA
+418 DIVRLYNT

-493 IQELHSALAKTGIK
+493 IQELHSALVKTGIK

-513 QRLFI
+513 QSLFI

-576 NAPSA
+576 NAPST

-643 GKETQVESY
+643 GKETQVEAY

-687 SMIKDVFSSQK
+687 SMIKNVFSSQK
-698 TLNFAKQGAGS
+698 TLNFAKQGPSS
-709 NQELGLSMKESRR
+709 NQEFGLSMKESRR

-757 AKLLQKYKSFFLF
+757 EKLLQKYESFYLF
-770 RNERDLRIYSFDNG
+770 RNERDVRIFSFDNG

-797 KGRTDE
+797 KGSTDV

-824 KEDFLIE
+824 KEDFLME
-831 LKEKAEV
+831 LKENAEV

-870 ILTSPFYLPLYPF
+870 ILMPPFYLPLYPF
-883 HIACGILESGDA
+883 HIACGILESGGA

-905 DVSACGFKPN
+905 DVSSCGFKPN

-929 PKIHDGDLCVF
+929 PKIHNGDLCVF

-966 GYTIKKY
+966 RYTIKKY
-973 HSKKTVSDDS
+973 HSEKTVSDDS
-983 WEHSKIELL
+983 WEHRKIELL
-992 PTNTDGY
+992 PINTDGY
-999 SPITLDDDGCH
+999 SPIAIDDDGCY
-1010 QVLGILRH
+1010 QVLGVLRH
-1018 VMSN
+1018 VISD

>member
-1 MLQQILR
+1 MLQQMLR

-49 MDDYRDRHKRPHL
+49 MDDYRDRPKRPHL

-93 FVDTNNVVEKT
+93 FVDTNNIVEKT

-139 SSSDGINLC
+139 SSSDCINLC

-214 NSDNGKLPNVL
+214 KCDNGKLPNVL

-238 IAKKYEDKIIYDY
+238 IAKKYEDKIIFDY

-349 LDKNGISLE
+349 LDKNGVSLE
-358 NLILELREEFG
+358 NLILELKEEFS

-384 KQQLLNSLEEH
+384 NQQLLNSLEEH
-395 TNGIRAVFAVDML
+395 KNGIRAVFAVDML

-418 DIVRLYNA
+418 DIVRLYNT

-452 PFADPNNTSLPIGM
+452 PFVDPNNTSLPTGM

-493 IQELHSALAKTGIK
+493 IQELHSALVKTGIK

-513 QRLFI
+513 QSLFI

-643 GKETQVESY
+643 GKETQVEAY

-660 AKEVLRQIE
+660 AKEVLRQLE

-687 SMIKDVFSSQK
+687 LMIKDVFSSQK

-709 NQELGLSMKESRR
+709 NQEFGLSMKESRR

-742 TSEEKALVKYIESIS
+742 TSEEKALVKFVESIS
-757 AKLLQKYKSFFLF
+757 EKLLQKYESFYLF
-770 RNERDLRIYSFDNG
+770 RNERDVRIYSFDNG

-797 KGRTDE
+797 KGRTDV

-824 KEDFLIE
+824 KEDFLME

-870 ILTSPFYLPLYPF
+870 ILSPPFYLPLYPF

-895 LAEDGVERWI
+895 LTEDGVERWI
-905 DVSACGFKPN
+905 DVSSCGFKPN

-929 PKIHDGDLCVF
+929 PKIHNGDLCVF

-966 GYTIKKY
+966 RYTIKKY
-973 HSKKTVSDDS
+973 HSEKTVSDDS
-983 WEHSKIELL
+983 WEHRKIELL
-992 PTNTDGY
+992 PINTDGY
-999 SPITLDDDGCH
+999 SPIAIDDDGCY
-1010 QVLGILRH
+1010 QVLGVLRH
-1018 VMSN
+1018 VISD

>member
-1 MLQQILR
+1 MLQQKLNEELGTKNI
-8 EDLSKWA
+8 KK
-15 IINKELPDYLENSLS
+15 KELPDYILHSLS
-30 ASRKMRP
+30 QQRRLRP
-37 YQEECLKYFLSY
+37 YQEECLRYFLSY
-49 MDDYRDRHKRPHL
+49 MEDSEYRPKRPHL

-93 FVDTNNVVEKT
+93 FVDTNNIVEKT

-109 NRSSSKYLFAPQ
+109 NRASSKYLFAPQ

-155 HSALN
+155 HAALN

-188 SETKNKLTK
+188 SETKKKLTK

-273 PIDRAIQ
+273 SIDRAIQ

-316 YDEFIDS
+316 FEEFLDVV
-323 INNLEKDKIEKIK
+323 NNLKVSNIEKIK
-336 GGAHDS
+336 AGAHDS
-342 MKAAFDY
+342 VKAAFDY
-349 LDKNGISLE
+349 FDENGISIE
-358 NLILELREEFG
+358 NLILELWEEFS

-408 NEGWDVLNLF
+408 NEGWDVLNLY
-418 DIVRLYNA
+418 DMVRLYNT

-452 PFADPNNTSLPIGM
+452 PFADPNNSALPIGM
-466 RKYDGDAGNQLRDIE
+466 RKNDGDADNPLRDIE

-493 IQELHSALAKTGIK
+493 IQELHSALVKTGIK
-507 APEYVQ
+507 APEYFQ
-513 QRLFI
+513 PSLFI
-518 KDDFKEKD
+518 KEDIKEMD

-549 IGKAIKDKTYK
+549 IGKAIKDKTYR
-560 VMMPTG
+560 VVMPTG
-566 KMKSGFLFGD
+566 KMRSGHLFGD
-576 NAPSA
+576 DAPA
-581 VQASASAG
+581 DIQASATAG

-602 AINYFPSFYFDSLKR
+602 AINYLPSFYFDSLKR

-630 SKDYLRMLNVIVF
+630 SKEYLRHLNIIVT
-643 GKETQVESY
+643 GKETQVEAY

-660 AKEVLRQIE
+660 AKEVLRQFE
-669 PLLTLRGKSYRGS
+669 PLLTIRGKSYRGS

-687 SMIKDVFSSQK
+687 SMIKDVFSSRK

-709 NQELGLSMKESRR
+709 NQEFGLSMKESRR
-722 TELRA
+722 VDLRA
-727 DLMYSDWYAYNDCYG
+727 DLMDIDWYAYNDCYG
-742 TSEEKALVKYIESIS
+742 TSEEKALVKYIESICK
-757 AKLLQKYKSFFLF
+757 KLWQKYESFYLF
-770 RNERDLRIYSFDNG
+770 RNERDVRIYSFENG

-797 KGRTDE
+797 KGVKDV
-803 YDNIQIFIEPKGENL
+803 YDNIQIYWCPLFISLSIPS
-818 RKEDKW
+818 
-824 KEDFLIE
+824 
-831 LKEKAEV
+831 
-838 RWLTKTD
+838 T
-845 SYNVWGV
+845 
-852 PFFTEDKSDDFH
+852 
-864 NAFDKE
+864 
-870 ILTSPFYLPLYPF
+870 
-883 HIACGILESGDA
+883 
-895 LAEDGVERWI
+895 
-905 DVSACGFKPN
+905 
-915 ENMFVVHAKGDSMM
+915 
-929 PKIHDGDLCVF
+929 
-940 ERYTG
+940 
-945 GSREGEIVLA
+945 
-955 QVSGKDDDYLC
+955 
-966 GYTIKKY
+966 
-973 HSKKTVSDDS
+973 
-983 WEHSKIELL
+983 
-992 PTNTDGY
+992 
-999 SPITLDDDGCH
+999 
-1010 QVLGILRH
+1010 
-1018 VMSN
+1018 

>member
-1 MLQQILR
+1 MLQQMLR

-49 MDDYRDRHKRPHL
+49 MDDYRDRPKRPHL

-93 FVDTNNVVEKT
+93 FVDTNNIVEKT
-104 KDNFL
+104 KDNIL

-139 SSSDGINLC
+139 SSSDCINLC

-214 NSDNGKLPNVL
+214 KCDNGKLPNVL

-238 IAKKYEDKIIYDY
+238 IAKKYEDKIIFDY

-349 LDKNGISLE
+349 LDKNGVSLE
-358 NLILELREEFG
+358 NLILELKEEFS

-395 TNGIRAVFAVDML
+395 KNGIRAVFAVDML

-418 DIVRLYNA
+418 DIVRLYNT

-452 PFADPNNTSLPIGM
+452 PFVDPNNTSLPTGM

-493 IQELHSALAKTGIK
+493 IQELHSALVKTGIK

-513 QRLFI
+513 QSLFI

-687 SMIKDVFSSQK
+687 SMINDVFSSQK
-698 TLNFAKQGAGS
+698 TLNFAKQGPSS
-709 NQELGLSMKESRR
+709 NQEFGLSMKESRR

-757 AKLLQKYKSFFLF
+757 EKLLQKYESFYLF
-770 RNERDLRIYSFDNG
+770 RNERDVRIFSFDNG

-797 KGRTDE
+797 KGSTDV

-824 KEDFLIE
+824 KEDFLME

-870 ILTSPFYLPLYPF
+870 ILTPPFYLPLYPF
-883 HIACGILESGDA
+883 HIACGILESGGA

-905 DVSACGFKPN
+905 DVSSCGFKPN

-955 QVSGKDDDYLC
+955 QVFGKDDDYLC

-973 HSKKTVSDDS
+973 HSEKTVSNDS
-983 WEHSKIELL
+983 WEHLKIELL
-992 PTNTDGY
+992 PINTDGY
-999 SPITLDDDGCH
+999 SPIVIDDVENYR
-1010 QVLGILRH
+1010 VLGLLRH
-1018 VMSN
+1018 VITD